1 LEIINFSN
9 LKIEVSSDKLYE
21 LNSAD
26 NVKEYD
32 YIYSSYNSVNKDY
45 DIYAP
50 KYGIIAKDEE
60 IVLRSALLV
69 AGGGG
74 ATAPHKRSALIDN
87 DSLIVIL
94 GDSIF
99 SMSLPDLSINWATV
113 CEDCVTC
120 FEIFNCIDGYI
131 IHGEVSILKIN
142 KLGNVEW
149 EFFGRD
155 IFTTLDSVDDFKVY
169 DNYIITKDWEYNEY
183 KIDIKN
189 GLEIK

>member
-1 LEIINFSN
+1 VSLDN
-9 LKIEVSSDKLYE
+9 LYKQ
-21 LNSAD
+21 NSAD

-32 YIYSSYNSVNKDY
+32 YIYSSYNSINKENDT
-45 DIYAP
+45 YAP
-50 KYGIIAKDEE
+50 KYGIIVKDEE
-60 IVLRSALLV
+60 IIVRSALLV

-99 SMSLPDLSINWATV
+99 SISLPDLSLNWVAV
-113 CEDCVTC
+113 CEDCAVC

-131 IHGEVSILKIN
+131 IHGEVSIIKIN
-142 KLGNVEW
+142 KLGKVEW

-155 IFTTLDSVDDFKVY
+155 IFTTPDSVDDFKVY
-169 DNYIITKDWEYNEY
+169 NNYIIAKDWEYNSY

-189 GLEIK
+189 GIEIKY